1 MEKQNENL
9 RERLLA
15 RMPQPENLET
25 YRKEVEASLQKNQRA
40 FRREKW
46 GVGALWLYVIAFFL
60 VLTLYRGGNWISTPH
75 GHLAEMTWLLLTLV
89 GAVEILKHFVNRSRV
104 EMLKEIRQVQLQI
117 LELQASVRKSGQNQP

>member
-75 GHLAEMTWLLLTLV
+75 GHLAEMTWLS
-89 GAVEILKHFVNRSRV
+89 ARRS
-104 EMLKEIRQVQLQI
+104 QVSDSTSG
-117 LELQASVRKSGQNQP
+117 ESPSSRSQA